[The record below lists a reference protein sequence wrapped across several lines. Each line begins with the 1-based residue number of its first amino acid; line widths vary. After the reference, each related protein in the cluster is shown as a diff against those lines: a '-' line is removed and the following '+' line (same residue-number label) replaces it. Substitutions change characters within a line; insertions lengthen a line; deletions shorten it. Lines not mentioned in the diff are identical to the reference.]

1 MIKKKLNNYFL
12 ILFSILPISI
22 IVGSSASLINILIID
37 ISFISMIV
45 YNKNYSFLKSKV
57 LKYLIFL
64 YLYLIFNSL
73 ISVDHSVGFYR
84 NFGFLRIIILFV
96 AINYFFNQKFFY
108 KKVLFFWSL
117 IILFVVLDVF
127 FESLTGRNILGYGG
141 NFGGQ
146 GGSRIVSFFKDE
158 PIVGGYIS
166 GFYLILI
173 GYLFENFGKDKKNLI
188 LIISVICLIC
198 IFLTGERSNSIKAF
212 TGLCFFY
219 FFFCI
224 LISF

>member
-108 KKVLFFWSL
+108 KKVL
-117 IILFVVLDVF
+117 
-127 FESLTGRNILGYGG
+127 
-141 NFGGQ
+141 
-146 GGSRIVSFFKDE
+146 
-158 PIVGGYIS
+158 
-166 GFYLILI
+166 
-173 GYLFENFGKDKKNLI
+173 
-188 LIISVICLIC
+188 
-198 IFLTGERSNSIKAF
+198 
-212 TGLCFFY
+212 
-219 FFFCI
+219 
-224 LISF
+224 